1 MNSRVSKIINKALDG
16 GVLTEKEGIELL
28 SWGDLTDE
36 AAAIRIAGRR
46 LSEHLAPKA
55 EIHGQIGLNI
65 GPCPRDCQFCSF
77 AVSNKVFDQCT
88 ELPLET
94 VVDYAQ
100 LLEEQGAN
108 AIYLMTTAQYDQQKF
123 LDYGKAAAKVLK
135 KGTPLIANVGDFDL
149 DYAKELKKAGFTGVY
164 HVIRMGEGVVTRC
177 DVDKRWNTIH
187 AAQDAGLLLGSC
199 VEPVGPEHSVE
210 EIVEKTIITRDMKA
224 QFSGSMRRTAIPSS
238 PLAKYGTVTYAHMA
252 TIVAAV
258 ALITGEAIM
267 GNCTHEPNQ
276 LAAVAGANLL
286 WAEVGSNPRDVEG
299 KTEENR
305 GWTVRRC
312 RDLLHESGWSVLE
325 GPSVMFG
332 AAKGSK
338 GMPVANATDAVSA
351 ARNFL
356 FPALCDR

>member
-1 MNSRVSKIINKALDG
+1 MDSKVRKIINKALDG
-16 GVLTEKEGIELL
+16 GTLTAKEGVELL
-28 SWGDLTDE
+28 SWDDLSDE

-46 LSEHLAPKA
+46 FSWQLLPKA

-65 GPCPRDCQFCSF
+65 GPCAKNCEFCSF
-77 AVSNKVFDQCT
+77 AAGNKVFT
-88 ELPLET
+88 ESSELPLET
-94 VVDYAQ
+94 VVDYVS

-108 AIYLMTTAQYDQQKF
+108 AIYLMTTAGYDPRKF
-123 LDYGKAAAKVLK
+123 LDYGAAAAKALK

-177 DVDKRWNTIH
+177 SVDKRWDTIH
-187 AAQDAGLLLGSC
+187 AAQEAGLQLGSC
-199 VEPVGPEHSVE
+199 VEPVGPEHSLE
-210 EIVEKTIITRDMKA
+210 EIVEKTIITREMNA
-224 QFSGSMRRTAIPSS
+224 RFSGSMRRTAIPSS
-238 PLAKYGTVTYAHMA
+238 PLAQYGTVSYARMA

-258 ALITGEAIM
+258 SLITGQGIM

-276 LAAVAGANLL
+276 LAVAAGANLL

-305 GWTVRRC
+305 GWTVSRC
-312 RDLLHESGWSVLE
+312 RELLKECGWSMLN

-332 AAKGSK
+332 GSD
-338 GMPVANATDAVSA
+338 NAEHGSAGASSA
-351 ARNFL
+351 ASFL
-356 FPALCDR
+356 FPALRDK